1 LKGKKVEMK
10 YSDILKELKDK
21 TANLRSCEFLF
32 SLFLKGYSEMK
43 LDWNDDRK
51 KWTSNILTFFA
62 ELGKF
67 YGYQIYLNPEFGVL
81 NLGNE
86 QSSEYIVDLCWCLED
101 EYERA
106 YWMELALESEL
117 SSQDIDS
124 IKYDFWKLTDI
135 KAYTKVGIFAPKLR
149 DRQKVLEEL
158 VALVAHHGIRAP
170 TEKYLI
176 IPILYHGKAEEETQR
191 IEIAGYE
198 VNHLGDLKLI
208 GSKRFPAKL
217 S

>member
-1 LKGKKVEMK
+1 MK
-10 YSDILKELKDK
+10 YPDIFKELKDK
-21 TANLRSCEFLF
+21 RVNLRSCEFLF
-32 SLFLKGYSEMK
+32 LLFLKGYSEMK
-43 LDWNDDRK
+43 LDWNDDWK
-51 KWTSNILTFFA
+51 EWTSNILTFFA

-67 YGYQIYLNPEFGVL
+67 YGYQIYLNPVFGVL
-81 NLGNE
+81 NLSNE

-176 IPILYHGKAEEETQR
+176 ILILYHGKAEAETQR

>member
-1 LKGKKVEMK
+1 MK

>member
-1 LKGKKVEMK
+1 MNEKRVKTK
-10 YSDILKELKDK
+10 YLDVFKELKDK
-21 TANLRSCEFLF
+21 AVNLRSCEFLF
-32 SLFLKGYSEMK
+32 SVFLKSYPKMK
-43 LDWNDDRK
+43 LSWDDDWG

-67 YGYQIYLNPEFGVL
+67 YGYQIYLKPEYGVL

-86 QSSEYIVDLCWCLED
+86 PSTEYLVDLCWCLED

-106 YWMELALESEL
+106 YWMEIALESEL

-124 IKYDFWKLTDI
+124 IKYDFWKLTDV
-135 KAYTKVGIFAPKLR
+135 KAYTKVAVFAPRLR
-149 DRQKVLEEL
+149 DRQIVLEEL
-158 VALVAHHGIRAP
+158 VALVAHHEIRVP
-170 TEKYLI
+170 EEKYLI
-176 IPILYHGKAEEETQR
+176 ILILNYGKAEDASKR

-198 VNHLGDLKLI
+198 INYLGDLKPI
-208 GSKRFPAKL
+208 DSKRFPAKL

>member
-1 LKGKKVEMK
+1 V
-10 YSDILKELKDK
+10 
-21 TANLRSCEFLF
+21 R
-32 SLFLKGYSEMK
+32 
-43 LDWNDDRK
+43 
-51 KWTSNILTFFA
+51 
-62 ELGKF
+62 
-67 YGYQIYLNPEFGVL
+67 FGVL
-81 NLGNE
+81 NLDNE

-158 VALVAHHGIRAP
+158 VALVAHHGTRAP
-170 TEKYLI
+170 TEKYLV
-176 IPILYHGKAEEETQR
+176 IPILYRGKAEEETQR